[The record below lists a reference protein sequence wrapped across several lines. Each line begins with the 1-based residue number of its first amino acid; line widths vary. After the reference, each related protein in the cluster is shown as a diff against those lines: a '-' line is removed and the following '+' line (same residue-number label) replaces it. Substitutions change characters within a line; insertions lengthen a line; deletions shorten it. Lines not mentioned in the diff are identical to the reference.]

1 MPIVDLRLT
10 NLGALDHVTFA
21 FDEHINVLV
30 GPNNCGKSTALL
42 ALGNVVAYP
51 LALPSKLL
59 RQAPAE
65 FAIRFV
71 GRTGATKELRGT
83 LPLTPESVA
92 DLEAWGSML
101 SDLGYS
107 AFVPALRQSTGFRAL
122 GPMTAQAGAGT
133 AGQTEQTTVR
143 RGPHGKPE
151 ELPDELRR
159 RQALLPT
166 NAVLLR
172 DEVAIA
178 SLVDLHTRAYRWN
191 DPAMHRIIA
200 LVAAITSDI
209 TDGFP
214 MQFLRV
220 AEDQQGLVPL
230 FRTPDG
236 DISFNVLSQGT
247 QSVMQWLTYLL
258 AGYAKYYGY
267 ATNFAEQ
274 PGVVLID
281 EIDAHLHPAS
291 QRRILP
297 ALQRHFPRL
306 QILCSTH
313 SPLMLAGLQ
322 TSQVQLFTRDSRG
335 KVQVSR
341 NETDIVGWSA
351 DEILRGFLGVVHP
364 TDVETAR
371 RLARL
376 QELRR
381 LETLSSADIAEL
393 EQLQHTVRPLLLG
406 EPHTSPLTPPSP
418 QVEAPAAVA
427 TPTPKARAPKAPQKR
442 RASGKTTAAA
452 TPRRTSRSK

>member
-1 MPIVDLRLT
+1 
-10 NLGALDHVTFA
+10 
-21 FDEHINVLV
+21 
-30 GPNNCGKSTALL
+30 
-42 ALGNVVAYP
+42 
-51 LALPSKLL
+51 
-59 RQAPAE
+59 
-65 FAIRFV
+65 
-71 GRTGATKELRGT
+71 
-83 LPLTPESVA
+83 
-92 DLEAWGSML
+92 ML
-101 SDLGYS
+101 SDLGYR

-122 GPMTAQAGAGT
+122 GPMTSAPATGTSEHAEQAT
-133 AGQTEQTTVR
+133 AL
-143 RGPHGKPE
+143 RGPYGEPQ
-151 ELPDELRR
+151 ELPDELRH
-159 RQALLPT
+159 RQTLLPT

-172 DEVAIA
+172 DEVAIG

-200 LVAAITSDI
+200 LVAAITSEI

-220 AEDQQGLVPL
+220 AEDQQGFFPQ

-236 DISFNVLSQGT
+236 DIPFNVLSQGT

-258 AGYAKYYGY
+258 AGYVKYYGY
-267 ATNFAEQ
+267 ATNFAAQ

-322 TSQVQLFTRDSRG
+322 PSQVQLFTRDSRG

-351 DEILRGFLGVVHP
+351 DEILHGFLGVAYP
-364 TDVETAR
+364 TDLETAH

-376 QELRR
+376 RNCG
-381 LETLSSADIAEL
+381 
-393 EQLQHTVRPLLLG
+393 V
-406 EPHTSPLTPPSP
+406 
-418 QVEAPAAVA
+418 
-427 TPTPKARAPKAPQKR
+427 
-442 RASGKTTAAA
+442 
-452 TPRRTSRSK
+452 